1 MQRSSSRGQKGTCNG
16 ATVEK
21 MAREQVSK
29 VPRRQAG
36 GGKVACAPAAGR
48 VRYRGTSTCARHRGT
63 STRAR
68 AREKCQKPLTNFDS
82 EDTV

>member
-21 MAREQVSK
+21 MAREQVTN
-29 VPRRQAG
+29 RRQAG

-63 STRAR
+63 STRAGKGKMP
-68 AREKCQKPLTNFDS
+68 ETPHEF
-82 EDTV
+82 